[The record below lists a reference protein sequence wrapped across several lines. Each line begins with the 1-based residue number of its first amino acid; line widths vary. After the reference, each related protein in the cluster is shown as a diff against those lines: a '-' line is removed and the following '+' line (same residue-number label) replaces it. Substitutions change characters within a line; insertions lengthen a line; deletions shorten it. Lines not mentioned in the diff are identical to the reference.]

1 MRLKN
6 HLYIWMITLTVLSVF
21 FLPET
26 AFAVTA
32 SQVAI
37 SRSAYP
43 VWRAWRSEQR
53 DLKNIAE
60 RCALAHHRACYE
72 KLVIRIRKFTT
83 PETLPGSCMG
93 VTRAVQRDQSMVRKL
108 SGQCLLQGTSCFSG
122 ATASRVI
129 AEKKKLNA
137 RLKRAAD
144 SGVCG

>member
-1 MRLKN
+1 MCLKN
-6 HLYIWMITLTVLSVF
+6 NLYTWMITLTVLSVF

-53 DLKNIAE
+53 DLRNIAE
-60 RCALAHHRACYE
+60 RCALEQNSACYE
-72 KLVIRIRKFTT
+72 RLDIRVQKFAAPTNMQA
-83 PETLPGSCMG
+83 SCPWISG
-93 VTRAVQRDQSMVRKL
+93 EILQDQSLIRKL
-108 SGQCLLQGTSCFSG
+108 SGQCLLQGTSCFSST
-122 ATASRVI
+122 TASLVI
-129 AEKKKLNA
+129 AEREKLNA
-137 RLKRAAD
+137 RLKRAAE